1 MSLANTMLH
10 CVQLLLLFAKSRP
23 QLQKENTHI
32 EGAWQFSRLPVS
44 LVNAVKASQGVR
56 HPQLIS
62 AQLRSGTVGSNLR
75 AVGSNL
81 RAFALN
87 RNGTALLGTWQEPE
101 AAVAEVRAR
110 LRAVGNALLGVWVG
124 SRAVRIALLKLR
136 PTLRAVGAVL
146 LYMCSLKITQL
157 L

>member
-1 MSLANTMLH
+1 MLH
-10 CVQLLLLFAKSRP
+10 CVQLLLLFEKSRP

-32 EGAWQFSRLPVS
+32 EGAWQFSRLPIA

-62 AQLRSGTVGSNLR
+62 AQLRSCMVGSNLR

-87 RNGTALLGTWQEPE
+87 RNGRALLGTWQEPRAVG
-101 AAVAEVRAR
+101 AALLVVRAR
-110 LRAVGNALLGVWVG
+110 VRAVGNALLAVWVG
-124 SRAVRIALLKLR
+124 LRAVRNALLKLR

-146 LYMCSLKITQL
+146 MHRCSLKIAQQL
-157 L
+157 